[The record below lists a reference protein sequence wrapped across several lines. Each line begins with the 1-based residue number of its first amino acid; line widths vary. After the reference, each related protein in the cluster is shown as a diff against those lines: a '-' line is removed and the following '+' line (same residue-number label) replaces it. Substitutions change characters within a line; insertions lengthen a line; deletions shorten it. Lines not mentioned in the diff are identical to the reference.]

1 MALKYPNGNKFQDR
15 HIGPNENELN
25 EMLATIGVDSLDT
38 LIDQTIPAN
47 IRSPKPLN
55 LQIPHALTEFE

>member
-55 LQIPHALTEFE
+55 LQIPSRF